1 MAVRKLWIIL
11 GAVAAVLLISGV
23 ALASTYNG
31 LVQERQAVETQ
42 GKQVD
47 VQYQRAFTLLP
58 QITQLAQQYLK
69 NESAVQTKVAAVR
82 SGACA
87 APSTV
92 NEKDQCSSQV
102 TETGNLI
109 IRVVSENYP
118 TLQSVQLYKD
128 VQTETINTANKVATE
143 KGRYNEVAGAY
154 NAHVQKCCMPVVVAG
169 LFGFHKAELIGFS
182 DRPNQSS
189 FPSGQP
195 L

>member
-1 MAVRKLWIIL
+1 VAVPRLWIIL
-11 GAVAAVLLISGV
+11 GAAGVIVLLLLVGTVS
-23 ALASTYNG
+23 AYNS
-31 LVQERQAVETQ
+31 LVTERQGVETQ
-42 GKQVD
+42 SKQVD

-58 QITQLAQQYLK
+58 QIQELAKQYLQ
-69 NESAVQTKVAAVR
+69 NESSVQTKVAALR

-87 APSTV
+87 APSTI

-109 IRVVSENYP
+109 IRVVNENYP
-118 TLQSVQLYKD
+118 DLKSVALYQN

-143 KGRYNEVAGAY
+143 KVRYNDLAGTY
-154 NAHVQKCCMPVVVAG
+154 NAHIQKCCLPALTAS
-169 LFGFHKAELIGFS
+169 LFGFHKEELIGYS
-182 DRPNQSS
+182 DRPDQQS

>member
-1 MAVRKLWIIL
+1 VAVRKLWIIL

>member
-1 MAVRKLWIIL
+1 MAVRKLWIVL
-11 GAVAAVLLISGV
+11 GAVAAVLLITGV
-23 ALASTYNG
+23 AVASTYNS
-31 LVQERQAVETQ
+31 LVQERQDVETQ
-42 GKQVD
+42 AKQVD

-58 QITQLAQQYLK
+58 QITQLAKQYLQ

-87 APSTV
+87 APATI

-109 IRVVSENYP
+109 IKVVNENYP
-118 TLQSVQLYKD
+118 NLQSVTLYKD

-143 KGRYNEVAGAY
+143 KGRYNEKAGAY
-154 NAHVQKCCMPVVVAG
+154 NAHLRKCCLPLLAAG
-169 LFGFHKAELIGFS
+169 LFGFRPAELIGFS
-182 DRPNQSS
+182 DRPNQSA

>member
-1 MAVRKLWIIL
+1 VAVRKLWIVL
-11 GAVAAVLLISGV
+11 GAVAAVLLIAGV
-23 ALASTYNG
+23 SVASTYNG
-31 LVQERQAVETQ
+31 LVQQRQDVETQ
-42 GKQVD
+42 AKQVD

-69 NESAVQTKVAAVR
+69 NESAVQTKVAGLR
-82 SGACA
+82 SGVCQN
-87 APSTV
+87 PSTI

-109 IRVVSENYP
+109 IRVVNENYP
-118 TLQSVQLYKD
+118 DLKSVQLYQN

-154 NAHVQKCCMPVVVAG
+154 NAHVQKCCLPVMVAN

>member
-1 MAVRKLWIIL
+1 MAIDRKWIIL
-11 GAVAAVLLISGV
+11 GAVGLVVLLLLIGTVS
-23 ALASTYNG
+23 AYNS
-31 LVQERQAVETQ
+31 LVQERQGVETQ

-58 QITQLAQQYLK
+58 QIQDLAQQYLR
-69 NESAVQTKVAAVR
+69 NESAVQTKVAALR

-87 APSTV
+87 SPQTI

-109 IRVVSENYP
+109 IKVVNEDYP
-118 TLQSVQLYKD
+118 DLKSVTLYQN

-143 KGRYNEVAGAY
+143 KGRYNEKAGAY
-154 NAHVQKCCMPVVVAG
+154 NAHIQKCCLPALTAG
-169 LFGFHKAELIGFS
+169 LFGFHKAELIGYS
-182 DRPNQSS
+182 DRPDQSS

>member
-1 MAVRKLWIIL
+1 VAVRKLWIVL
-11 GAVAAVLLISGV
+11 GAVAALLLLMGV
-23 ALASTYNG
+23 SAASTYNG
-31 LVQERQAVETQ
+31 LVQQRQDVETQ

-58 QITQLAQQYLK
+58 QITQLAEQYLQ
-69 NESAVQTKVAAVR
+69 NESAVQTKVAGLR
-82 SGACA
+82 SGVCQS
-87 APSTV
+87 PSTI

-109 IRVVSENYP
+109 IRVVNENYP
-118 TLQSVQLYKD
+118 DLKSVQLYQN

-154 NAHVQKCCMPVVVAG
+154 NAHVQKCCVPVMVAS

-182 DRPNQSS
+182 DRPNQNS